1 MPVRKALLAAF
12 IIAVIVL
19 YIAGD
24 GKQYF
29 DVSVYQQL
37 FERSPWLTAAVFFAV
52 FTAGTALS
60 LPVAGLLTVAGGA
73 VFGTVTGFAL
83 SLTAATLGGTLAL
96 YSTRFVLHDLVKRR
110 FSVQL
115 AVIDEGIRNGGAFYL
130 FSLRMVT
137 VIPFWLLN
145 LLVGLTSMRVP
156 VFMLATLTGMI
167 PVILIL
173 SYTGSQLGDIGE
185 FSLRAIF
192 TPGLITALLLLALFP
207 LLARSAVAA
216 IRRRGRADED

>member
-12 IIAVIVL
+12 IIAVVVL
-19 YIAGD
+19 YFAGN
-24 GKQYF
+24 GKQYL
-29 DVSVYQQL
+29 DVSIYQQL
-37 FERSPWLTAAVFFAV
+37 FEQSPWLTAAVFFGV
-52 FTAGTALS
+52 FTAGTAFS
-60 LPVAGLLTVAGGA
+60 LPVAGLLTLAGGA
-73 VFGTVTGFAL
+73 VFGTLTGFAL

-96 YSTRFVLHDLVKRR
+96 YSTRFVLHELVKRR

-115 AVIDEGIRNGGAFYL
+115 AVIDEGIRNGGGFYL

-145 LLVGLTSMRVP
+145 LLVGLTGMRVP
-156 VFMLATLTGMI
+156 VFVLATLTGMI
-167 PVILIL
+167 PVVLIL
-173 SYTGSQLGDIGE
+173 SYTGSQLGEIGE

-207 LLARSAVAA
+207 LLARLALAA
-216 IRRRGRADED
+216 IRRRGRAGED

>member
-1 MPVRKALLAAF
+1 MPVRKALVATIIITIVALYF
-12 IIAVIVL
+12 I
-19 YIAGD
+19 GG
-24 GKQYF
+24 GKQYL
-29 DVSVYQQL
+29 DVSIYQQL
-37 FERSPWLTAAVFFAV
+37 FERSPWLTAAVFFGV
-52 FTAGTALS
+52 FMAGTAFS
-60 LPVAGLLTVAGGA
+60 LPVAGLLTLAGGA
-73 VFGTVTGFAL
+73 VFGTLTGFAL

-216 IRRRGRADED
+216 IRRRGRAGDD